1 MASKVMNNMGLDSG
15 VARPVPPERI
25 RNIGIMA
32 HIDAGKTTLSE
43 RILYCTGVTW
53 RIGEVHEGTAT
64 MDWMVQEQE
73 RGITITSAATTC
85 PWQQHQI
92 NLIDMPGH
100 VDFTAEVER
109 SLRILDGVVAVFCG
123 VSGVQAQTEV
133 VWRQADRY
141 KIPAVAFVNKMDLV
155 GADFGAVVRE
165 MRDKLGV
172 MPVPVCIPWFREET
186 FCGVIDLIAME
197 AVSFPEKELSRS
209 AMRVPVPNGELA
221 AAMVARRHLIECL
234 AECDEVVLEDFLL
247 DRQPDVE
254 DVWGALRQATRSR
267 ALVPVVCGS
276 AFRNQGVQVLLDL
289 VVRCL
294 PAPTDVRPI
303 EGVHPETQERIIR
316 PAGDEQPFAALVF
329 KIMTDPR
336 IGHIAFVRIYSGVAR
351 PGMPVRHS
359 GTGATI
365 TLGRLLQMHA
375 NSHEERPAIFS
386 GDIGALAETPGLRTG
401 DTLCEVQ
408 HPILL
413 EPARFP
419 EPVLTMAVEPKS
431 SQERDRLM
439 FALRDLAHQDPTFRI
454 RTDGDTGQTIL
465 AGMGEL
471 HLEVILDR
479 MKREYGV
486 VATVG
491 RPQVA
496 RRTTVTRSAAAAV
509 TIDHAFGAIRRFGSL
524 ELDVEPRQRG
534 HGLSIDITVPETLLP
549 RVFHSA
555 IRDGIHSAAEQG
567 AGTGH
572 PLVDLHVSVHGGSS
586 QSGVS
591 DALVFQDLASQA
603 LEQAAKAAEPSI
615 LEPLMRVT
623 VDCPPEFTGE
633 VIGDVGFRHGQVTE
647 VEAQPRTTRVTSL
660 VPLACMFGYATAL
673 RSLTSGRAVFVSE
686 FACYAEAS
694 EYQRNRK
701 HR

>member
-1 MASKVMNNMGLDSG
+1 MNNMGLDSD
-15 VARPVPPERI
+15 VARSVPLERV

-53 RIGEVHEGTAT
+53 RLGEVHEGTAT
-64 MDWMVQEQE
+64 LDWMIQEQE

-85 PWQQHQI
+85 PWKQHQI

-123 VSGVQAQTEV
+123 VDGVQAQTET

-141 KIPAVAFVNKMDLV
+141 QVPVVAFVNKMDLV
-155 GADFGAVVRE
+155 GADFGAVIRE
-165 MRDKLGV
+165 MRDRLGV
-172 MPVPVCIPWFREET
+172 VPVPVCIPWIREEA
-186 FCGVIDLIAME
+186 FCGVIDLISME
-197 AVSFPEKELSRS
+197 IVTFPEKDLNRCETRLPIP
-209 AMRVPVPNGELA
+209 AEAVAVA
-221 AAMVARRHLIECL
+221 TAARRHLVECL
-234 AECDEVVLEDFLL
+234 AECDEAVLEDFLL
-247 DRQPDVE
+247 DRVPSAE
-254 DVWGALRQATRSR
+254 SLWKALRQATRSR
-267 ALVPVVCGS
+267 TLVPVVCGS

-303 EGVHPETQERIIR
+303 EGLHPQTQEPVSR
-316 PAGDEQPFAALVF
+316 PAGDGQPFAALVF

-336 IGHIAFVRIYSGVAR
+336 MGHVAFVRIYSGVAR
-351 PGMPVRHS
+351 PGMPVLHS
-359 GTGATI
+359 GTGASI
-365 TLGRLLQMHA
+365 TLGRLLQVHA
-375 NSHEERPAIFS
+375 NSYEERPAIFS

-401 DTLCEVQ
+401 DTLCAVQ

-496 RRTTVTRSAAAAV
+496 RRTTVKRSAAAAV
-509 TIDHAFGAIRRFGSL
+509 TIDLAMGAIRRFGSL
-524 ELDVEPRQRG
+524 ELDVTPRQRG
-534 HGLSIDITVPETLLP
+534 LGLSIDISVPETLLP
-549 RVFHSA
+549 REFHSA
-555 IRDGIHSAAEQG
+555 IRNGIHSAAEQG
-567 AGTGH
+567 AGTGY
-572 PLVDLHVSVHGGSS
+572 PLVDLQVSVRGGSS
-586 QSGVS
+586 LAGVS
-591 DALVFQDLASQA
+591 DALVFHDLAVQA
-603 LEQAAKAAEPSI
+603 LEQAAKAAEPVI

-623 VDCPPEFTGE
+623 VDSPPEFTGE